1 MLRGWKDGDVLV
13 TVGTGNLTTSQEI
26 ELGLVG
32 DHNYSV
38 FGMIVS
44 QNY

>member
-1 MLRGWKDGDVLV
+1 MRGWKDGDVLV
-13 TVGTGNLTTSQEI
+13 TVGTGDLTPSQEI

-38 FGMIVS
+38 FGMTAS
-44 QNY
+44 QKY